1 MLDLLFLLISRLI
14 LSINDKIMIKLKQQ
28 NRKVRKFEIFR
39 ELGISWYPI
48 LKCSAHVIYIYVMG
62 GE

>member
-1 MLDLLFLLISRLI
+1 
-14 LSINDKIMIKLKQQ
+14 MIKLKQQ
-28 NRKVRKFEIFR
+28 NREVRKFEIFR
-39 ELGISWYPI
+39 GLGISWYPI